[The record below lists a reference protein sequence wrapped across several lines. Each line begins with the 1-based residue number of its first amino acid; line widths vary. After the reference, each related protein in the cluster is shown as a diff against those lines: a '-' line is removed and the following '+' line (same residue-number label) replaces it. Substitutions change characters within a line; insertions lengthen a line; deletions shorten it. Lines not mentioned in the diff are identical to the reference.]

1 VLKIVLICLAII
13 FALPHF
19 INVSGEPI
27 PVYNNKEQFDSS
39 LKSINTLNKVLAT
52 ADQINQGR
60 FSNNSFEYAMIVS
73 KILRKRFYH
82 GFSQY
87 RFNENFIAVVTQDI
101 FKNYAAC
108 LVNADEIMKYPYAGC
123 SQLSI
128 VFADLMRKN
137 HVNYRTVAF
146 PHHFA
151 MEFYLEDSWYFF
163 DPNMEPDLTKE
174 QRDVRNWHHSNDSIK
189 KYYSSAD
196 HDLDFVFGVGQSAGI
211 GEINSPIAAK
221 AKPFQ
226 KITSFVSQWLWAI
239 PLCFLIPLYIKK
251 DTTA

>member
-1 VLKIVLICLAII
+1 MKIILLSLTII
-13 FALPHF
+13 FLLPHF
-19 INVSGEPI
+19 IDVPGEPI
-27 PVYNNKEQFDSS
+27 PVYNHKEQFDSS
-39 LKSINTLNKVLAT
+39 LKSLNTLKKVSDA
-52 ADQINQGR
+52 ADVINQER
-60 FSNNSFEYAMIVS
+60 YSKNSFEYALIVS
-73 KILRKRFYH
+73 KILRSRFYH

-87 RFNENFIAVVTQDI
+87 RFSENFIAVVTQDI

-108 LVNADEIMKYPYAGC
+108 LVNADEIMKYSYAGC

-128 VFADLMRKN
+128 VFADIMRRN
-137 HVNYRTVAF
+137 HVNYRTIAF

-174 QRDVRNWHHSNDSIK
+174 QRDVRNWHHQSDSIK
-189 KYYSSAD
+189 KYYSSVD
-196 HDLDFVFGVGQSAGI
+196 HDLDFVFGVGQTAGI
-211 GEINSPIAAK
+211 GEINGPIAAR

-226 KITSFVSQWLWAI
+226 KVTSYISQWLWAI

-251 DTTA
+251 DTIA